1 MNTSTS
7 SQKQVRFS
15 NKSTMCLFDKLS
27 LSQEQESILWYSEEE
42 TDLMKARH
50 SYQVQD
56 VRSQLEAHR
65 ALIIINEGGV
75 TFSVAAILGL
85 EKYLS
90 PELTAAYKDRRVA
103 LQRAVL
109 GEHRRHRVMRIPR
122 SAARLAV
129 ISAKHSLWARERAR
143 AAALFLEQDVLRDL
157 EESNLQATVPRRSS
171 MTHFEDDDAQEEVS
185 KWPSHQRRWSVA
197 STNYVQNHL

>member
-1 MNTSTS
+1 MNTSIRS
-7 SQKQVRFS
+7 KKQVRFS
-15 NKSTMCLFDKLS
+15 SKSIMCLFDKPS
-27 LSQEQESILWYSEEE
+27 LSQEQESILWYSEDE

-65 ALIIINEGGV
+65 ALLNEGGV
-75 TFSVAAILGL
+75 TLISAAAILGL

-109 GEHRRHRVMRIPR
+109 AEHRRHRVMRIPR

-129 ISAKHSLWARERAR
+129 ISAKHSQWARERAR
-143 AAALFLEQDVLRDL
+143 AAALFLEQDVKRDL
-157 EESNLQATVPRRSS
+157 EESNFQATVPRRCS
-171 MTHFEDDDAQEEVS
+171 MTHFNEADDSTEEAS
-185 KWPSHQRRWSVA
+185 KWPSLLRRWSVA
-197 STNYVQNHL
+197 SLF

>member
-15 NKSTMCLFDKLS
+15 SKSIMRLFDKPS

-42 TDLMKARH
+42 IDLMKARH
-50 SYQVQD
+50 SYRVQD

-65 ALIIINEGGV
+65 ALINEGGV

-109 GEHRRHRVMRIPR
+109 GEHRRHRLMRAPY
-122 SAARLAV
+122 STVRLAG
-129 ISAKHSLWARERAR
+129 ISAKHSQWARDRAR

>member
-1 MNTSTS
+1 
-7 SQKQVRFS
+7 
-15 NKSTMCLFDKLS
+15 MCLFDKPS

-42 TDLMKARH
+42 IDLMKARH

-65 ALIIINEGGV
+65 ALLNEGGV
-75 TFSVAAILGL
+75 TLSAAAILGL

-109 GEHRRHRVMRIPR
+109 AEHRRHRVMRIPR

-129 ISAKHSLWARERAR
+129 ISAKHSQWARERAR

-157 EESNLQATVPRRSS
+157 EESNLQATVVPRRSS
-171 MTHFEDDDAQEEVS
+171 MTHFEDDDAH
-185 KWPSHQRRWSVA
+185 KRRCA
-197 STNYVQNHL
+197 SGLRTNDDGALRLQTLHKTIFNFEPEWITLDLFI